1 MNYTA
6 SQKLS
11 GTALGLSIFALI
23 STLIFPVI
31 LPLILGPV
39 AIILAILSKGR
50 GNTLPRRSH
59 LSVILAVVAIA
70 VNMIILIVAAVSF
83 VNMLQDPSQREALN
97 SMVESTY
104 GMSLDELLGS
114 LPSFM
119 GGNQ

>member
-1 MNYTA
+1 MNYSA
-6 SQKLS
+6 GQKLS

-23 STLIFPVI
+23 STFIFPVI

-39 AIILAILSKGR
+39 AIILAILSKGG
-50 GNTLPRRSH
+50 GNTLPGRSH
-59 LSVILAVVAIA
+59 LAVILAILAIVVN
-70 VNMIILIVAAVSF
+70 VIILIVAAVSL

-97 SMVESTY
+97 SMVERTY